1 MNIDISRFHR
11 ILKRDFIYT
20 VCVCVCVCVIR
31 FTQKHDPKSH
41 PSPPTCFT
49 LTLTH
54 PTWETRPARGTDN
67 IRVDLAPVPFF
78 RNEEE

>member
-1 MNIDISRFHR
+1 MIFHENGHEIREQMNG
-11 ILKRDFIYT
+11 
-20 VCVCVCVCVIR
+20 VCVCVCVIR
-31 FTQKHDPKSH
+31 FTQKHNPKSH
-41 PSPPTCFT
+41 PSPPPTCFT